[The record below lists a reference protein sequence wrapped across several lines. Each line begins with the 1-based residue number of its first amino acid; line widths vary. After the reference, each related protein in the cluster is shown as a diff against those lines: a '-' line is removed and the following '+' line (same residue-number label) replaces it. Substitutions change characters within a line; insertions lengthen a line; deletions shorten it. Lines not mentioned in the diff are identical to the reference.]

1 MLKGGGHG
9 SFVYGFHKHVG
20 ILLLVGGGGYPSCSF
35 HLNPSLRKRE
45 DSDPSGSVG
54 TISCW
59 VGNIVWC
66 QYRAGRLNESF
77 RRLETKTSFSTH
89 WTHPTPAHAP
99 GLPQPIPTQHVH
111 ILPKNLSTRPYTHFP
126 MEMLRRVCTHIQS
139 IVPDSKIS
147 THPHSIYTIHM
158 CTLVPVH
165 RIPEFTYP

>member
-1 MLKGGGHG
+1 MVSKVKLWKKCHHRRPPQERMLKGGGHG

-77 RRLETKTSFSTH
+77 RRLETKKSFSTH

-111 ILPKNLSTRPYTHFP
+111 ILLKNLSTRPYTHFP
-126 MEMLRRVCTHIQS
+126 MEMLRRVCT
-139 IVPDSKIS
+139 
-147 THPHSIYTIHM
+147 
-158 CTLVPVH
+158 
-165 RIPEFTYP
+165 RTYRV